1 VASHGSVT
9 LLLAGVG
16 VYGVISYTFA
26 QRTREIGIRM
36 ALGASRTD
44 VARLVLRQIRTFLAI
59 GVAPGLLI
67 AWILGNAMNAMLV
80 GVTPADWRLY
90 LAMTLLLGAVAL
102 LAGLVPAR
110 RATTID
116 PITALRYE

>member
-1 VASHGSVT
+1 
-9 LLLAGVG
+9 
-16 VYGVISYTFA
+16 
-26 QRTREIGIRM
+26 M
-36 ALGASRTD
+36 K
-44 VARLVLRQIRTFLAI
+44 
-59 GVAPGLLI
+59 
-67 AWILGNAMNAMLV
+67 AMLV

-116 PITALRYE
+116 PMTALRYE